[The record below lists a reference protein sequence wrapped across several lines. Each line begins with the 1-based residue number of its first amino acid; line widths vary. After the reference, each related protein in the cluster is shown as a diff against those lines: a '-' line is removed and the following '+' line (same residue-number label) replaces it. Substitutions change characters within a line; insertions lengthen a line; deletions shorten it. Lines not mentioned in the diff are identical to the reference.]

1 MIISLPSIKSF
12 YDYQFL
18 PDYSAKL
25 FRIWNLWLDS
35 IPNSVDVSKFREI
48 VKDRGAWRAAVHGVT
63 KSQTR
68 LKNKSETSTLLLKT
82 HLSAAPG
89 QRGTPLPNH
98 PRESPAPAPQG
109 TPSGPEHALLH
120 HYREAGPPLKKEATP
135 GYYQHLVGTDGNML
149 LVRYAV

>member
-1 MIISLPSIKSF
+1 M
-12 YDYQFL
+12 
-18 PDYSAKL
+18 
-25 FRIWNLWLDS
+25 RWLDS

-89 QRGTPLPNH
+89 QRGTPLPQH
-98 PRESPAPAPQG
+98 PRVPPQVLSMPSCIITGRQAP
-109 TPSGPEHALLH
+109 H
-120 HYREAGPPLKKEATP
+120 
-135 GYYQHLVGTDGNML
+135 
-149 LVRYAV
+149 